1 MKKGKK
7 NFTKEE
13 LKKYNGKDGRPIY
26 FGYKGKVYDATN
38 SFLWKNGQHQV
49 LHNAGQ
55 DLTEALKDAP
65 HGESLLERLPV
76 IGILID

>member
-1 MKKGKK
+1 MEKEMKV
-7 NFTKEE
+7 FTTEE
-13 LKKYNGKDGRPIY
+13 LKKYNGKDGKPIY

-38 SFLWKNGQHQV
+38 SFLWKKGRHQA
-49 LHNAGQ
+49 LHDTGKYLSEN
-55 DLTEALKDAP
+55 LKDAP